1 MKVRAIKAAVLA
13 LIVGAAVA
21 ASAQS
26 ANTRVYREGNAWIE
40 ETSGTLPQGRTLR
53 VDVAVGTVNVQGG
66 ASSSYRIR
74 KKAFTS
80 SEEAA
85 RRQFEELRVST
96 SSQGD
101 TINVRADF
109 SRGGS
114 HRMSA
119 EFDLQVP
126 QNMQL
131 VDVNTRGG
139 SVNVQS
145 IAGRVE
151 SETAGGSIAMNQIG
165 GPIMA
170 NTMGGGIN
178 VGSASSEVNVKSAGG
193 NINVSSVGGRL
204 SATTYGGSVEIGT
217 VHQNAMIETMG
228 GSIRIQRSGGDLRA
242 TTAGGNIDA
251 GEVGGAATLET
262 AGGNIRL
269 GSAKGAVKAETAGGG
284 ISLWKVGSGVRA
296 ETAGGGITAELLG
309 RTIIDSQL
317 ETAAGDITVI
327 LASNVACTVRAAIDM
342 ATGHRIRS
350 DFPEV
355 KITSEGGEYGPKQWF
370 AQGALNGGGP
380 TLKIRTSIGDIE
392 IRRAS
397 AKQ

>member
-1 MKVRAIKAAVLA
+1 VKVRAMKAAVLA

-21 ASAQS
+21 ACAQ
-26 ANTRVYREGNAWIE
+26 NTRVYREGNAWIE
-40 ETSGTLPQGRTLR
+40 ESTGSLPQGRSLR
-53 VDVAVGTVNVQGG
+53 VDVAVGSVSVQGG
-66 ASSSYRIR
+66 GSNPTYTIR

-80 SEEAA
+80 SQEAA
-85 RRQFEELRVST
+85 KQQFEMFRVST

-101 TINVRADF
+101 TIVIKADF
-109 SRGGS
+109 PRGGN

-119 EFDLQVP
+119 DFALQVP
-126 QNMQL
+126 RDMQL

-139 SVNVQS
+139 SINVQN

-151 SETAGGSIAMNQIG
+151 GETAGGSMNLNQIG
-165 GPIMA
+165 GAIVA
-170 NTMGGGIN
+170 STMGGSIS
-178 VGSASSEVNVKSAGG
+178 VGSASGEVNVKSAGG
-193 NINVSSVGGRL
+193 SINVNNVGGRL
-204 SATTYGGSVEIGT
+204 AATTYGGSMEIGS
-217 VHQNAMIETMG
+217 VQQNATLETMG
-228 GSIRIQRSGGDLRA
+228 GSVRVQHTGGDLHA

-251 GEVGGAATLET
+251 GEVGGAADLET

-269 GSAKGAVKAETAGGG
+269 GSARGPVKAETAGGG
-284 ISLWKVGSGVRA
+284 ISLWKVERGVRA

-309 RTIIDSQL
+309 RVITDSQL

-327 LASNVACTVRAAIDM
+327 LSSNVACNVRAAIDM

-355 KITSEGGEYGPKQWF
+355 KITTEGGEYGPKQWF

-380 TLKIRTSIGDIE
+380 TLKLRTSIGDIE

-397 AKQ
+397 TKQ